1 MALHRIPAFTAPA
14 PGELVQVNVAGR
26 AVAVAVVGDRVLAVA
41 DACTH
46 LRCSLSG
53 GEVQDGAVVCPCHF
67 AAFDLVTGEV
77 RRGPAVTALRTY
89 PASVVDDVLHLE
101 LPD

>member
-1 MALHRIPAFTAPA
+1 MALHRIPFTAPA
-14 PGELVQVNVAGR
+14 PGELVRVTVAGR
-26 AVAVAVVGDRVLAVA
+26 AVAVAVVDDRVHAVA

-67 AAFDLVTGEV
+67 AAFDLASGAV
-77 RRGPAVTALRTY
+77 RRGPAVTALRTF
-89 PASVVDDVLHLE
+89 PASIVEGVLHLE